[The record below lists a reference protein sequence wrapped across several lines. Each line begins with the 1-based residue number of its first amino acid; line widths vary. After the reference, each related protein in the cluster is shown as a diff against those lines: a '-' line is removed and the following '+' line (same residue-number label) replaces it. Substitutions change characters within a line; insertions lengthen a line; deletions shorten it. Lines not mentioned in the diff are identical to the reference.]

1 MYASENQKLG
11 IHEMKRSEIK
21 RRPLADTTLASLEP
35 EATTYRELD
44 SPGLYFRVKPNG
56 TKSWEL
62 RYKKSDGKW
71 SWHGLGGYPD
81 LPGTLARKKANEA
94 KQLIAHGTDPVQ
106 HKIEQRE
113 AKEIASANTFAA
125 AAEYWYQR
133 KAQDGRAASTLRLMR
148 GYLDNDVLPAL
159 GSKLLTEITRR
170 DCADLQE
177 RIEARG
183 AMNTRDKIRVA
194 LRQIFSQ
201 AIARGL
207 CEYNPASELGSIAKP
222 TPKAK
227 QYPHLLEPELPSF
240 LQALRRSTS
249 RTPARVATWLVLWT
263 ASRPGMVRHAE
274 WNEINFADA
283 LWCIPAAKMK
293 TRRDHVTPLS
303 RQALDALRELHR
315 MTGRGRYLFPGIG
328 AKQPV
333 ISENTINLTLNKVGY
348 KGRLVGHGSRHTA
361 STLLREHRW
370 DKDLVE
376 AQLAHKEQGMAGLYN
391 NAEYVVLRRTMLQ
404 WYADFLGALET
415 GITPDQIENFNRAV
429 IASGTSAL
437 SQNFPE
443 KLFQT

>member
-1 MYASENQKLG
+1 
-11 IHEMKRSEIK
+11 MKRSEIK

-35 EATTYRELD
+35 EATAYRELD
-44 SPGLYFRVKPNG
+44 GDGLYFRVKPNG

-62 RYKKSDGKW
+62 RYKKPDGKW

-81 LPGTLARKKANEA
+81 MSGAMAREKAREA
-94 KQLIAHGTDPVQ
+94 KRLVSSGTDPVQ
-106 HKIEQRE
+106 HKIAQRE
-113 AKEIASANTFAA
+113 AREAASANTFAA
-125 AAEYWYQR
+125 AAEYWFQR
-133 KAQDGRAASTLRLMR
+133 KAQDGRAESTLRLMR

-159 GSKLLTEITRR
+159 GDKLLTEITRR

-183 AMNTRDKIRVA
+183 ALNTRDKIRVA

-207 CEYNPASELGSIAKP
+207 CENNPASELGAIAAP

-227 QYPHLLEPELPSF
+227 QYPHLLEPELPAF

-263 ASRPGMVRHAE
+263 ASRPGVVRYAE
-274 WNEINFADA
+274 WSEIDFERA
-283 LWCIPAAKMK
+283 LWSIPADKMK
-293 TRRDHVTPLS
+293 ARRDHVTPLC
-303 RQALDALRELHR
+303 RQALEALRELHR

-328 AKQPV
+328 AKKPV

-361 STLLREHRW
+361 STLLREHGW
-370 DKDLVE
+370 GKDFVE
-376 AQLAHKEQGMAGLYN
+376 AQLAHKEQGMAGVYN
-391 NAEYVVLRRTMLQ
+391 QAAYLEQRRAMLQ
-404 WYADFLGALET
+404 WYADYLDALEA
-415 GITPDQIENFNRAV
+415 GMTPAQRADFDAMV
-429 IASGTSAL
+429 NTTDTNVVTFKRKA
-437 SQNFPE
+437 
-443 KLFQT
+443 